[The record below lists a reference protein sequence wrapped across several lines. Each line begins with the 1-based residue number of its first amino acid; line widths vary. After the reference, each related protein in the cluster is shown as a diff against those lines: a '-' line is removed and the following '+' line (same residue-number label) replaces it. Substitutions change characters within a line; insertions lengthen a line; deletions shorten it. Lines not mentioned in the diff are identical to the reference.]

1 MESGGDAA
9 KAKAVLGHKITVEPQ
24 VFARIVNSME
34 SPVVVFCKPGSLGFT
49 PAWQYLTSYKGF
61 LFHTV
66 SKVQLSYPNA
76 EMFETKKIA

>member
-9 KAKAVLGHKITVEPQ
+9 KAKAVLGHRVTVEPA
-24 VFARIVNSME
+24 VFARIVRSME
-34 SPVVVFCKPGSLGFT
+34 SPVVIFSKPGQLGFS

-66 SKVQLSYPNA
+66 SKVELSYPNA
-76 EMFETKKIA
+76 EMYEAKKMT